1 MECKPLAHQSF
12 MAPVHIYHRFRWADC
27 QLGYL
32 RRCLPGRIKLAL
44 DGLPETLDE
53 TYERAL
59 RDIDKA
65 SWEVAHCLLQCV
77 AVASRPLRVE
87 ELAQFL
93 GFDLTTGRI
102 SKFNED
108 WLLEDPVDAV
118 LSITSCLLTIVPVD
132 GSPVIQFSHFSVKE
146 FLTSSR
152 LAESSDIILR
162 RYHVSMTLAHT
173 LAAQSCIGMLLHL
186 DKSITHDDL
195 EKFPLAE
202 YAAAH
207 WVDHARFED
216 VSGKVEDGMELLFD
230 PTKFHFSVWVW
241 IYDLE
246 DPYWRRE
253 KRGKIPSQPRG
264 TPLHYAA
271 LCGFPTVV
279 KFLLIEHSQEIDTL
293 GFDNNSTALHL
304 ACRRG
309 HVEVVYVLLDSGADA
324 EALDKHK
331 SSPLH
336 EASQGGHA
344 ELVRI
349 LLDRG
354 VDTKSKNY
362 AGHPPVFLALMGG
375 HVPVVKV
382 FIEFGVDIG
391 IDGMDEWTPLHRALF
406 EGNIE
411 VTRGLLERGADLT
424 GQDLL
429 RVAFLGGHAGVIQ
442 VFIEHGVDL
451 TIKLTNGATVLHT
464 TSTGG
469 HVEMVR
475 TLLEHGLD
483 PTTQDNNGL
492 TSLHMASWAG
502 HVDVALLLLERGAN
516 VTAQDNDGWTPLHCA
531 SGRGQAEVVRLLL
544 EHGANAT
551 AQNNNGSTPL
561 YYASAAGH
569 AEVARLLLDRGAN
582 ATARDSEGR
591 TPTLRG
597 VDGTGQHRAP
607 PS

>member
-1 MECKPLAHQSF
+1 
-12 MAPVHIYHRFRWADC
+12 
-27 QLGYL
+27 
-32 RRCLPGRIKLAL
+32 
-44 DGLPETLDE
+44 
-53 TYERAL
+53 
-59 RDIDKA
+59 
-65 SWEVAHCLLQCV
+65 
-77 AVASRPLRVE
+77 VE

-93 GFDLTTGRI
+93 GFDFTTGRI
-102 SKFNED
+102 PKFNED

-118 LSITSCLLTIVPVD
+118 LSTTSCLLTIVPVD

-152 LAESSDIILR
+152 LAESSHIILR
-162 RYHVSMTLAHT
+162 RYHVSMALAHT
-173 LAAQSCIGMLLHL
+173 LAAQSCLSMLLHL
-186 DKSITHDDL
+186 EKNITRGDL

-202 YAAAH
+202 YAAEH

-391 IDGMDEWTPLHRALF
+391 IKGMDEWTPLHRALF

>member
-1 MECKPLAHQSF
+1 MVLFTTLNLLA
-12 MAPVHIYHRFRWADC
+12 
-27 QLGYL
+27 
-32 RRCLPGRIKLAL
+32 
-44 DGLPETLDE
+44 
-53 TYERAL
+53 
-59 RDIDKA
+59 
-65 SWEVAHCLLQCV
+65 
-77 AVASRPLRVE
+77 
-87 ELAQFL
+87 
-93 GFDLTTGRI
+93 
-102 SKFNED
+102 
-108 WLLEDPVDAV
+108 
-118 LSITSCLLTIVPVD
+118 IVPVD
-132 GSPVIQFSHFSVKE
+132 GSSVIQFSHFSVKE

-173 LAAQSCIGMLLHL
+173 LATQACLSMLLHL
-186 DKSITHDDL
+186 NKNITHDDV
-195 EKFPLAE
+195 ERFPLAE
-202 YAAAH
+202 YAAEH
-207 WVDHARFED
+207 WVDHAWFED
-216 VSGKVEDGMELLFD
+216 VSRKVEDGMKLLFD
-230 PTKFHFSVWVW
+230 PTTFHFSVWMW

-246 DPYWRRE
+246 DQYWRRE
-253 KRGKIPSQPRG
+253 KRGQIPSQPRG
-264 TPLHYAA
+264 TLLHYVA
-271 LCGFPTVV
+271 LCGLPTVV
-279 KFLLIEHSQEIDTL
+279 KSLLVEHSQEIDTL
-293 GFDNNSTALHL
+293 GFDENSTALHL

-309 HVEVVYVLLDSGADA
+309 HVEVVCVLLDSGADA
-324 EALDKHK
+324 EALDKRK
-331 SSPLH
+331 STPLH
-336 EASQGGHA
+336 EASRGHA
-344 ELVRI
+344 ELVRV

-354 VDTKSKNY
+354 VNTKPKNDAY
-362 AGHPPVFLALMGG
+362 QTPVVVALMGG
-375 HVPVVKV
+375 HVQVAKV

-429 RVAFLGGHAGVIQ
+429 QVAFLGGHAGVIQ